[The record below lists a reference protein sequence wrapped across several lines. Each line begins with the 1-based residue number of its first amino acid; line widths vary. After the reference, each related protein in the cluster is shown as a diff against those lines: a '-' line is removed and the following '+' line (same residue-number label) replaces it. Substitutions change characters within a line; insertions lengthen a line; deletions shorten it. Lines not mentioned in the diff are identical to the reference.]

1 MNTFS
6 ATARPDAP
14 AATILCVDDE
24 PNILAALRRLFR
36 REHYKVLV
44 AGSAAAGWAVLEEEH
59 VDIVISDMQ
68 MPEVNGT
75 EFLERVR
82 QRWPDTLRLLLTGHA
97 DHEATIGAINRG
109 EVYRYITKPW
119 NEEAILL
126 VVRDALERQ
135 GLQREKLR
143 LEELT
148 RQQNEQLRD
157 LNANLE
163 QRVRERTAELS
174 AAQKSLQA
182 SHERLKNNFLTL
194 IKVFSSMVETRA
206 GAVPGH
212 GRKVADLARRIALR
226 MGLTAREAQDIFV
239 AGLLHEIGKT
249 GFPDGLIGIPESVL
263 KGDNLGL
270 YRKYPHLG
278 EQILMPLEELREAAR
293 IIGAH
298 RERFD
303 GAGFPEGM
311 AGFDIPLG
319 ARILAVAHDYEAL
332 QRGLLAQRRADA
344 AQATELVAESRGK
357 RYDPAVVEAF
367 YDIRTGRSVAEVIA
381 EVAMGTAQ
389 LKPGMVLSRDLL
401 SPEGALL
408 LSADHVLS
416 DRMLKQLAEY
426 ERRSSI
432 ELQLFV
438 KSGSPDAPHSHS

>member
-1 MNTFS
+1 MNMT
-6 ATARPDAP
+6 ATIRSEMP
-14 AATILCVDDE
+14 AGTILCVDDE
-24 PNILAALRRLFR
+24 PNILASLRRLFR
-36 REHYKVLV
+36 RENYKVLT
-44 AGSAAAGWAVLEEEH
+44 AGSAAAGWAVLEQEH

-75 EFLERVR
+75 EFLETVR

-135 GLQREKLR
+135 SLQREKLR

-148 RQQNEQLRD
+148 RHQNEQLRD
-157 LNANLE
+157 LNATLE
-163 QRVRERTAELS
+163 QRVRDRTAELS
-174 AAQKSLQA
+174 LAQKSLQA
-182 SHERLKNNFLTL
+182 SHDRLKMNFLTL
-194 IKVFSSMVETRA
+194 IKVLSGLIETRG
-206 GAVPGH
+206 GAVAGH
-212 GRKVADLARRIALR
+212 GRRVADMARRIAQR
-226 MGLTAREAQDIFV
+226 MGLSAREAQDIFV

-249 GFPDGLIGIPESVL
+249 AFPDTLIGVPESTL
-263 KGDNLGL
+263 KGDNLGQ

-278 EQILMPLEELREAAR
+278 EQLLMPLEELREPAR
-293 IIGAH
+293 IIRAH

-303 GAGFPEGM
+303 GAGFPDGV

-319 ARILAVAHDYEAL
+319 ARILAVAHDFEAL
-332 QRGLLAQRRADA
+332 QQAVLAQRRTDA

-367 YDIRTGRSVAEVIA
+367 YDIRTGRSVAEEIA
-381 EVAMGTAQ
+381 DVAMGVAQ
-389 LKPGMVLSRDLL
+389 LKPGMVLSRDLM
-401 SPEGALL
+401 SEDGALL

-416 DRMLKQLAEY
+416 DRMLKQLVEY
-426 ERRSSI
+426 ERRSNHPI
-432 ELQLFV
+432 QLFV
-438 KSGSPDAPHSHS
+438 KSGTADAPHSHS

>member
-1 MNTFS
+1 MNMT
-6 ATARPDAP
+6 ATMLSDEP
-14 AATILCVDDE
+14 AGTILCVDDE
-24 PNILAALRRLFR
+24 PNILASLRRLFR
-36 REHYKVLV
+36 RANYKVLC

-119 NEEAILL
+119 NEDAMLL

-135 GLQREKLR
+135 ALQREKIR
-143 LEELT
+143 LEALT
-148 RQQNEQLRD
+148 KQQNDQLRD
-157 LNANLE
+157 LNATLE
-163 QRVRERTAELS
+163 QRVRDRTAELS
-174 AAQKSLQA
+174 SAQKSLQA
-182 SHERLKNNFLTL
+182 SHERLKTNFLTL
-194 IKVFSSMVETRA
+194 IKVLSGLVETRG

-212 GRKVADLARRIALR
+212 GRRVADLARRIAQR
-226 MGLTAREAQDIFV
+226 MGLTAREAQDVFV

-249 GFPDGLIGIPESVL
+249 GFPDTLIGVPESVL
-263 KGDNLGL
+263 KGDHLGQ

-278 EQILMPLEELREAAR
+278 EQLLMPLEELREPAR
-293 IIGAH
+293 IIRTH

-303 GAGFPEGM
+303 GAGFPEGV

-319 ARILAVAHDYEAL
+319 ARILAVAHDFEAL
-332 QRGLLAQRRADA
+332 QQGVLVQRRTDA

-367 YDIRTGRSVAEVIA
+367 YDIRTGRSVAEEIA
-381 EVAMGTAQ
+381 DVVMGVAQ
-389 LKPGMVLSRDLL
+389 LKPGMVLSRDLM
-401 SPEGALL
+401 SDDGALL
-408 LSADHVLS
+408 LSADHVLT
-416 DRMLKQLAEY
+416 DRMLKQLAEF
-426 ERRSSI
+426 ERRSGNQ
-432 ELQLFV
+432 LQLFV
-438 KSGSPDAPHSHS
+438 KSGTADAPHSHS

>member
-1 MNTFS
+1 MNMT
-6 ATARPDAP
+6 ATIRSEMP
-14 AATILCVDDE
+14 AGTILCVDDE
-24 PNILAALRRLFR
+24 PNILASLRRLFR
-36 REHYKVLV
+36 RENYKVLT

-135 GLQREKLR
+135 SLQREKLR

-157 LNANLE
+157 LNATLE
-163 QRVRERTAELS
+163 QRVRDRTAELS
-174 AAQKSLQA
+174 LAQKSLQA
-182 SHERLKNNFLTL
+182 SHDRLKMNFLTL
-194 IKVFSSMVETRA
+194 IKVLSGLIETRG
-206 GAVPGH
+206 GAVAGH
-212 GRKVADLARRIALR
+212 GRRVADMARRIALR
-226 MGLTAREAQDIFV
+226 MGLSAREAQDIFV

-249 GFPDGLIGIPESVL
+249 AFPDTLIGVPESTL

-270 YRKYPHLG
+270 YRKYPHIG
-278 EQILMPLEELREAAR
+278 EQLLMPLEELREPAR
-293 IIGAH
+293 IIRAH

-303 GAGFPEGM
+303 GAGFPDGV

-319 ARILAVAHDYEAL
+319 ARILAVAHDFESL
-332 QRGLLAQRRADA
+332 QQGVLAQRRTDA

-367 YDIRTGRSVAEVIA
+367 YDIRTGRSVAEEIA
-381 EVAMGTAQ
+381 DVAMGVAQ
-389 LKPGMVLSRDLL
+389 LKPGMVLSRDLM
-401 SPEGALL
+401 SEDGALL

-416 DRMLKQLAEY
+416 DRMLKQLVEY
-426 ERRSSI
+426 ERRSNHP
-432 ELQLFV
+432 LQLFV
-438 KSGSPDAPHSHS
+438 KTGTADAPHSHS

>member
-1 MNTFS
+1 MNML
-6 ATARPDAP
+6 ATERSETP
-14 AATILCVDDE
+14 AGTILCVDDE
-24 PNILAALRRLFR
+24 PNILASLRRLFR
-36 REHYKVLV
+36 RENYKVLC
-44 AGSAAAGWAVLEEEH
+44 AGSAQAGWAVLEEEH

-82 QRWPDTLRLLLTGHA
+82 QRWPHTLRLLLTGHA

-119 NEEAILL
+119 NEDAMLL

-135 GLQREKLR
+135 ALQREKAR

-148 RQQNEQLRD
+148 RQQNDQLRE
-157 LNANLE
+157 LNATLE
-163 QRVRERTAELS
+163 QRVRDRTAELVS
-174 AAQKSLQA
+174 AQKSLQA
-182 SHERLKNNFLTL
+182 SHERLKTNFLTL
-194 IKVFSSMVETRA
+194 IKVLSGMVETRA
-206 GAVPGH
+206 GAVAGH
-212 GRKVADLARRIALR
+212 GRRVADLGRRIALR
-226 MGLTAREAQDIFV
+226 MGLSAREAQDVFV

-249 GFPDGLIGIPESVL
+249 GFPDTLIGIPESVL

-278 EQILMPLEELREAAR
+278 EQLLMPLEELREAAR
-293 IIGAH
+293 IIRDH

-303 GAGFPEGM
+303 GAGFPEGV

-319 ARILAVAHDYEAL
+319 ARILAVAHDFEGL
-332 QRGLLAQRRADA
+332 QHGLLVQRRTDA

-367 YDIRTGRSVAEVIA
+367 YDIRTGRSVAEEIA
-381 EVAMGTAQ
+381 DVAMGVAQ

-401 SPEGALL
+401 SGDGALL
-408 LSADHVLS
+408 LSADHTLS
-416 DRMLKQLAEY
+416 DRMLKQLVEY
-426 ERRSSI
+426 ERRSGCQ
-432 ELQLFV
+432 LQLFV
-438 KSGSPDAPHSHS
+438 KSGTADAPHSHS

>member
-1 MNTFS
+1 MNMTATMRSETS
-6 ATARPDAP
+6 AG
-14 AATILCVDDE
+14 TILCVDDE
-24 PNILAALRRLFR
+24 PNILASLRRLFR
-36 REHYKVLV
+36 RENYKVLT

-119 NEEAILL
+119 NEDAILL

-135 GLQREKLR
+135 SLQREKIR

-148 RQQNEQLRD
+148 RLQNEQLRD
-157 LNANLE
+157 LNATLE
-163 QRVRERTAELS
+163 QRVRDRTAELS
-174 AAQKSLQA
+174 LAQKSLQA
-182 SHERLKNNFLTL
+182 SHDRLKTNFLTL
-194 IKVFSSMVETRA
+194 IKVLSGLIETRG
-206 GAVPGH
+206 GAVAGH
-212 GRKVADLARRIALR
+212 GRRVADMARRIALR
-226 MGLTAREAQDIFV
+226 MGLSAREAQDIFV

-249 GFPDGLIGIPESVL
+249 GFPDTLIGVPESTL
-263 KGDNLGL
+263 KGDHLGL

-278 EQILMPLEELREAAR
+278 EQLLMPLEELREPAR
-293 IIGAH
+293 IIRAH

-303 GAGFPEGM
+303 GAGFPEGV

-319 ARILAVAHDYEAL
+319 ARILAVAHDFESL
-332 QRGLLAQRRADA
+332 QQGVLAQRRADA

-367 YDIRTGRSVAEVIA
+367 YDIRTGRSVAEEIA
-381 EVAMGTAQ
+381 DVAMGVAQ

-401 SPEGALL
+401 STDGALL
-408 LSADHVLS
+408 LSADHILS
-416 DRMLKQLAEY
+416 DRMLKQLVEF
-426 ERRSSI
+426 ERRSGHP
-432 ELQLFV
+432 LQLFV
-438 KSGSPDAPHSHS
+438 KSGTADAPHSHS

>member
-1 MNTFS
+1 MNM
-6 ATARPDAP
+6 TAIIRSEMP
-14 AATILCVDDE
+14 AGTILCVDDE
-24 PNILAALRRLFR
+24 PNILASLRRLFR
-36 REHYKVLV
+36 RENYKVV
-44 AGSAAAGWAVLEEEH
+44 TAGSAAAGGAVLEEEH

-135 GLQREKLR
+135 SLQREKIR

-148 RQQNEQLRD
+148 RHQNEQLRD
-157 LNANLE
+157 LNATLE
-163 QRVRERTAELS
+163 QRVRDRTAELS
-174 AAQKSLQA
+174 LAQKSLQA
-182 SHERLKNNFLTL
+182 SHDRLKMNFLTL
-194 IKVFSSMVETRA
+194 IKVLSGLIEMRG
-206 GAVPGH
+206 GAVAGH
-212 GRKVADLARRIALR
+212 GRRVADMARRIAQR
-226 MGLTAREAQDIFV
+226 MGLSAREAQDIFV

-249 GFPDGLIGIPESVL
+249 AFPDTLIGVPESTL
-263 KGDNLGL
+263 KGDHLGQ

-278 EQILMPLEELREAAR
+278 EQLLMPLEELREPAR
-293 IIGAH
+293 IIRAH

-303 GAGFPEGM
+303 GAGFPEGV

-319 ARILAVAHDYEAL
+319 ARILAVAHDFESL
-332 QRGLLAQRRADA
+332 QQGVLAQRRTDA

-367 YDIRTGRSVAEVIA
+367 YDIRTGRSVAEEIA
-381 EVAMGTAQ
+381 DIAMGVAQ
-389 LKPGMVLSRDLL
+389 LKPGMVLSRDLM
-401 SPEGALL
+401 STDGALL
-408 LSADHVLS
+408 LSADHVLN
-416 DRMLKQLAEY
+416 DRMLKQLVEF
-426 ERRSSI
+426 ERRSGHPI
-432 ELQLFV
+432 QLFV
-438 KSGSPDAPHSHS
+438 KSGTADAPHSHS

>member
-1 MNTFS
+1 MNTN
-6 ATARPDAP
+6 AAMTLDEP
-14 AATILCVDDE
+14 AGTILCVDDE
-24 PNILAALRRLFR
+24 PNILASLRRLFR
-36 REHYKVLV
+36 RENYRVLV

-119 NEEAILL
+119 NEDAILL
-126 VVRDALERQ
+126 VIRDALERQ
-135 GLQREKLR
+135 SLQREKIR
-143 LEELT
+143 LEALT
-148 RQQNEQLRD
+148 KQQNEQLRD
-157 LNANLE
+157 LNATLE
-163 QRVRERTAELS
+163 QRVRDRTAELS

-182 SHERLKNNFLTL
+182 SHERLKTNFLTL
-194 IKVFSSMVETRA
+194 IKVLSSLTESRP
-206 GAVPGH
+206 GAVAGH
-212 GRKVADLARRIALR
+212 GRRVADLGRRIALR
-226 MGLTAREAQDIFV
+226 MGLTAREAQDVFV

-249 GFPDGLIGIPESVL
+249 GFPDTLIGMPESLL

-270 YRKYPHLG
+270 YRTYPHLG
-278 EQILMPLEELREAAR
+278 EQLLMPLEELREPAG

-303 GAGFPEGM
+303 GAGFPDGL

-319 ARILAVAHDYEAL
+319 ARILAVARDFEAL
-332 QRGLLAQRRADA
+332 QQGLLAQRRPDA
-344 AQATELVAESRGK
+344 TQATELVAESSGK

-367 YDIRTGRSVAEVIA
+367 YDIRTGRSMAEEIA
-381 EVAMGTAQ
+381 EMAVAVAQ

-401 SPEGALL
+401 SAEGALL
-408 LSADHVLS
+408 LSADHVLN
-416 DRMLKQLAEY
+416 DRMLKQLAEF
-426 ERRSSI
+426 ERRSGSQ
-432 ELQLFV
+432 LQLFV
-438 KSGSPDAPHSHS
+438 KSGAADAPHSHS